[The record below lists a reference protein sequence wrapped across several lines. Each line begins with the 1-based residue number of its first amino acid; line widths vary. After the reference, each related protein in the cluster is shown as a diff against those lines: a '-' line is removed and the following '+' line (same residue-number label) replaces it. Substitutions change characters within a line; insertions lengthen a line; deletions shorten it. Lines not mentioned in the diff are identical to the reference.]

1 MKQLRKTK
9 PVLQDRVRRIVFP
22 KRPVHRSQEIKVLL
36 NLEPTGIKSDIFIC
50 IVRFKTAHI
59 FIAAG
64 SRVPRLQASQGHL
77 EHVFSLAG

>member
-50 IVRFKTAHI
+50 IVRFKTAHTYSLQLV
-59 FIAAG
+59 AE
-64 SRVPRLQASQGHL
+64 SRDCKPARATLNM
-77 EHVFSLAG
+77 SLA